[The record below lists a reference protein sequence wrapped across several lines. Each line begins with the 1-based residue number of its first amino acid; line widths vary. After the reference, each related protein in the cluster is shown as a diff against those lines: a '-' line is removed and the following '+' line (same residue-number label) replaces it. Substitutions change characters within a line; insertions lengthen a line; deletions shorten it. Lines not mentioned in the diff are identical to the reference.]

1 MAERWITCPKCK
13 GLEVMLSD
21 TGKFI
26 PCQVCHG
33 EGIILSEL
41 NENRDQSINE
51 IAINKLG
58 AESVVMF

>member
-33 EGIILSEL
+33 IGIVQVEVTEVKNDIDLFHAQLLTSKTL
-41 NENRDQSINE
+41 
-51 IAINKLG
+51 
-58 AESVVMF
+58 